1 ACSAMS
7 TSDHH
12 SHQQTGWEDERTHG
26 YPLNAVDAA
35 QKMARAG
42 PGQDRRE
49 EGREEDQLR
58 EPEKERQHGDRDCAY
73 NVRNLSGG
81 FRAEPASEANLDR
94 DQQTRLGSSR
104 DDERDRSD
112 VQRFHLS
119 LFAAGRSE
127 EPPAEGFSRSCRPSS
142 SPPGMSETTV
152 TGARREVA

>member
-1 ACSAMS
+1 MVP
-7 TSDHH
+7 SDHH
-12 SHQQTGWEDERTHG
+12 SQQQTGWEDERTHG

-49 EGREEDQLR
+49 EGREDDQLR
-58 EPEKERQHGDRDCAY
+58 EPEKERQHGDRGCAY
-73 NVRNLSGG
+73 NVSNLPGG
-81 FRAEPASEANLDR
+81 FRAKPASETDFDR

-119 LFAAGRSE
+119 LFATGLP
-127 EPPAEGFSRSCRPSS
+127 EPPAEGFSRSC
-142 SPPGMSETTV
+142 
-152 TGARREVA
+152 